1 MFGGGDGVGQSDR
14 EKKKEEKKKKEE
26 EKKKLEEAALAAK
39 AAAAALAGVDRCRG
53 VFISFTINDLHFSHS
68 FSP

>member
-1 MFGGGDGVGQSDR
+1 MFGGGDGVGQSER

-39 AAAAALAGVDRCRG
+39 AEAAALAGVDRCNG
-53 VFISFTINDLHFSHS
+53 WLSSSLISLIYHY
-68 FSP
+68 